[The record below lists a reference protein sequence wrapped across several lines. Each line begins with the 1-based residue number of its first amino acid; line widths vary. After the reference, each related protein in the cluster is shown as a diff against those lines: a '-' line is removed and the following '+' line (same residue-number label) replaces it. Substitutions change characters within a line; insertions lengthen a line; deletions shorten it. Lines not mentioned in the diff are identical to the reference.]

1 MRVRSGFARPSYCLH
16 GQSEAGRNADY
27 GCTAFRCRSRAQNHG
42 GHKMSNETPAAI
54 DPDMFAAVFSENWDN
69 ARYIKS
75 ERISFM
81 NAYSVICA
89 GVLALLQSVQASDL
103 IRIALL
109 FFMTLFSLVGLL
121 TSLRLKS
128 ELEECLAKIE
138 AMTVQAKVSQFVAL
152 GQLEG
157 KPSRY
162 PRFRW
167 IFPIFYTM
175 TTAGFITLIVYRLVT
190 GEAMK

>member
-1 MRVRSGFARPSYCLH
+1 M
-16 GQSEAGRNADY
+16 N
-27 GCTAFRCRSRAQNHG
+27 
-42 GHKMSNETPAAI
+42 KETPAAA
-54 DPDMFAAVFSENWDN
+54 DPAMFAAVFEENWNN
-69 ARYIKS
+69 ARHIKS

-89 GVLALLQSVQASDL
+89 GVLTLLQSVQASDL

-109 FFMTLFSLVGLL
+109 FFMTLFSLIGLL
-121 TSLRLKS
+121 TSLRLKG

-138 AMTVQAKVSQFVAL
+138 AMTLQAKVSQFAAL

-157 KPSRY
+157 KSSRY

-167 IFPIFYTM
+167 IFPIFYAM

-190 GEAMK
+190 GEPIR